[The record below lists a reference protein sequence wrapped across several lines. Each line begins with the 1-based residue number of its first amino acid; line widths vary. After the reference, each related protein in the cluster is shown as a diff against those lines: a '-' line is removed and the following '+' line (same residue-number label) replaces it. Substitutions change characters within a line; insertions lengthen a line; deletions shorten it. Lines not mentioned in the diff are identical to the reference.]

1 MLKRAFLF
9 GIFAVVAAMFI
20 TSAPGT
26 AGDKKGKDDPK
37 YNNPTFVPTADEV
50 IFKMFELAKIK
61 KDDVIFDVGC
71 GDNRIC
77 FMAAKKFGCRGVG
90 IETNPVRIREAMEM
104 FEKFNKD
111 HAISYGTS
119 VKLPLVETRH
129 GDALAMK
136 DLKDA
141 SVVVM
146 YMFPEF
152 MDLWFPIAEKTL
164 KPGTRILSHDY
175 SWTKGWD
182 PVATVNVKSA
192 SRDNHK
198 VLMWVVPE
206 KKKSSTK

>member
-1 MLKRAFLF
+1 MLKRALCL
-9 GIFAVVAAMFI
+9 GVFAVCLAMF
-20 TSAPGT
+20 ANGMT
-26 AGDKKGKDDPK
+26 AGEKGKGKDDPK

-50 IFKMFELAKIK
+50 IEKMFEMGKINK
-61 KDDVIFDVGC
+61 NDVIFDLGC

-77 FMAAKKFGCRGVG
+77 FMAAKKFRTRGVG
-90 IETNPVRIREAMEM
+90 IETNPVRIKEAMEM
-104 FEKFNKD
+104 FEKYNAND
-111 HAISYGTS
+111 AISYGGS
-119 VKLPLVETRH
+119 IKLPLVETRH
-129 GDALAMK
+129 GDALALK

-141 SVVVM
+141 TVVVM

-182 PVATVNVKSA
+182 PVATATVKSS

-198 VLMWVVPE
+198 VLMWVVPD
-206 KKKSSTK
+206 KKKSAN